1 VDRVLSGRISQGSSA
16 LGQIANAGRMAGS
29 AIQAG
34 LLAAQLHI
42 EKPATKPFPA
52 QDGDRET
59 RIVQDINDMLFQTT
73 YDSGFERKVKRWI
86 SQVLAHAATRRRWK
100 FLDAVARAQLGA
112 GADIIDLR
120 GHIDQ
125 VIAAFAPRRLHKA
138 SLQQILDARQAAA
151 AGNQPNA
158 GAPTHYAIEGGR
170 RLHLWPAPH
179 QATAF
184 AVLYS
189 RPLRLEIVPE
199 QWEQIIVNGVLGR
212 YGRHFDRD
220 ALSQDPE
227 WFEKRY
233 ETDLRRADID
243 GWDIESAPRYEDLPA
258 GHTLTAES
266 SFNTAR
272 DVLVPASLT
281 GIGYV
286 SIETGD
292 YLLQVNQ

>member
-1 VDRVLSGRISQGSSA
+1 MDLVLNGRIRQGSSA
-16 LGQIANAGRMAGS
+16 LGQLANAGRMAGS

-34 LLAAQLHI
+34 SLAGQIYI
-42 EKPATKPFPA
+42 EKPERKPHPA
-52 QDGDRET
+52 QDSDRET
-59 RIVQDINDMLFQTT
+59 RIAQDI
-73 YDSGFERKVKRWI
+73 YDLMHETDPGADTVRKVKRWI
-86 SQVLAHAATRRRWK
+86 SLVLANAAPRKRWK
-100 FLDAVARAQLGA
+100 FLDAIAAAPLVA

-125 VIAAFAPRRLHKA
+125 VIAVFAPRRLNKT
-138 SLQQILDARQAAA
+138 SLQHILDARQAAA
-151 AGNQPNA
+151 SGGQPNA
-158 GAPTHYAIEGGR
+158 GQPTHYAIEGGR

-179 QATAF
+179 QPLAF

-199 QWEQIIVNGVLGR
+199 QWEPIIVNGVLGR

-233 ETDLRRADID
+233 EDDLRRADID
-243 GWDIESAPRYEDLPA
+243 GWDIESAPRYTDLPA
-258 GHTLTAES
+258 GHTLTADS

-286 SIETGD
+286 TIETGD
-292 YLLQVNQ
+292 YPLQVN